1 MRLFDLFALMFSSLS
16 VYHSTLHVLPPFVP
30 NDFMYKEHIGK
41 EGDEPWTAF
50 SWATRDLLCTMGG
63 WGKIDQ
69 PVREKLAYQAFM

>member
-1 MRLFDLFALMFSSLS
+1 
-16 VYHSTLHVLPPFVP
+16 
-30 NDFMYKEHIGK
+30 MYKEHIGK